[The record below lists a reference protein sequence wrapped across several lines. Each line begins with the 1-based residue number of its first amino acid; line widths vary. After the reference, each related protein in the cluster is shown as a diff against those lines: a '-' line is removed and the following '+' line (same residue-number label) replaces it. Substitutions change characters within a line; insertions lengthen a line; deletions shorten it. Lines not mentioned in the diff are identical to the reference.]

1 MNVNIN
7 ISKSDYEM
15 DTEAVTVTM
24 QTFSNLLME
33 IHDTTQNRVKDCFT
47 N

>member
-1 MNVNIN
+1 MNVN

-15 DTEAVTVTM
+15 DTEAVTM
-24 QTFSNLLME
+24 QAFGNLIME
-33 IHDTTQNRVKDCFT
+33 IHDMTQNRVKDCFT